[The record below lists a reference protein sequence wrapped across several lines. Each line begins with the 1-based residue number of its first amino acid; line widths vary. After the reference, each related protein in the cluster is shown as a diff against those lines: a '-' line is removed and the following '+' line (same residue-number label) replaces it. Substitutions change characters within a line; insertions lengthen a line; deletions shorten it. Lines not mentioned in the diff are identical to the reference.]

1 MIKRHIWG
9 VIPYGTS
16 QAGEAA
22 LESALQAA
30 TAADGA
36 SAHPR
41 VRAADAASYAAA
53 RGLKLSLV
61 TEEELRRG
69 RLEGQAVDGFILFE
83 QGRTVGHP
91 HLEEGEPDGLLHL
104 LSERFPGV
112 PVIRSAPA
120 KDEKESVAVRLAY
133 WPSRAIFDL

>member
-9 VIPYGTS
+9 VIPSGTS

-30 TAADGA
+30 KAADGV

-69 RLEGQAVDGFILFE
+69 RLEGQAVDGFILF
-83 QGRTVGHP
+83 
-91 HLEEGEPDGLLHL
+91 EEGEPDGLLHL